1 MMVVSLMSQTS
12 LFALNIRVNMCM
24 TLYEQLNLLHDE
36 HPNALVQP
44 VHLLHDGGSIDV
56 SNFVCALNITL

>member
-1 MMVVSLMSQTS
+1 
-12 LFALNIRVNMCM
+12 MCM

-44 VHLLHDGGSIDV
+44 VPLLHDGGSIDV
-56 SNFVCALNITL
+56 SNFFCAYKQVHNILWTTQPHTR